1 MCAETLVQNNISKA
15 MAILIIGGGCLGW
28 IGNKAVDYTFE
39 DVRENTEFRISKEV
53 EDEHIKEQMSELKML
68 AKEGVVERRVNHD
81 LLILINSKLE
91 GWEPKTAHE

>member
-53 EDEHIKEQMSELKML
+53 EDEHIKEQMSELKIL
-68 AKEGVVERRVNHD
+68 AKEGVVERGLNHD